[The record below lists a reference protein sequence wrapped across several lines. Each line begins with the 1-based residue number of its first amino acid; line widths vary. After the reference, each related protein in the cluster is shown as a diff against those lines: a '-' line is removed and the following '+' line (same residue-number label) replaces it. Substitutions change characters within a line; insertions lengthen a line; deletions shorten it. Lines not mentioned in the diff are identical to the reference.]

1 MLPSGA
7 AATSLLRLHT
17 VGSSPD
23 TPDNHGRPAESSQMF
38 FALNFARTWFSVV
51 FILVSPLSFIAESLC
66 FFVLRLL
73 LTYFSYSKEVILFY
87 KRIAA
92 CCLFLRTAFGFT
104 PHPDRDIGDS
114 EQPMNILLRQ
124 AD

>member
-73 LTYFSYSKEVILFY
+73 LTFLTVKKLSCFTNASLPAAFSFAPHLDSHLTQ
-87 KRIAA
+87 
-92 CCLFLRTAFGFT
+92 TAT
-104 PHPDRDIGDS
+104 LVTQSNP
-114 EQPMNILLRQ
+114 
-124 AD
+124 